1 MENNLRIEF
10 AQQDLTKA
18 QAIENYVR
26 KGVAK
31 DLLDVIEDL
40 TNIDENGNEMTPSN
54 VCIDALTFYIELL
67 KDVSEDAAWRK
78 ERLDAIVKE
87 EQAKAKADEVTK

>member
-1 MENNLRIEF
+1 MENNYAIEY
-10 AQQDLTKA
+10 AQQELTKA
-18 QAIENYVR
+18 QAIEDYVR
-26 KGVAK
+26 KGIAK
-31 DLLDVIEDL
+31 DLDGVIDDL

-67 KDVSEDAAWRK
+67 KDVGEEAAWRK

-87 EQAKAKADEVTK
+87 EEAKAKADEVTE

>member
-40 TNIDENGNEMTPSN
+40 TNFDENGNEMTPSN

-67 KDVSEDAAWRK
+67 KDVSEEAAWRK

-87 EQAKAKADEVTK
+87 EELKEIPENERT